1 MNVLMIGGSR
11 TAKTVQ
17 VLERNLGQT
26 GVVMMT
32 EMYIE
37 DIQNVY
43 NRGDSFDKLIVTA
56 QAWTHNG
63 QYNLDQVFED
73 NDGQMTSTKEHIVKF
88 IADLYNRLHGNQQ
101 FIFMPDS
108 EEAAELISGEIVRMT
123 SNAAVV
129 MLPERLSVQFMTELI
144 LKDIGSLNP
153 DIVYHPPVID
163 GFEDESVE
171 SSEDVDPFGDDSNFG
186 DADNNFGGWEDS
198 PDPNFTPDIGDSG
211 KDFDSFDNQEFDTD
225 FENNDPFADNEQ
237 SFENNDS
244 EQFDSVNN
252 MDENQDPFADN
263 NNAVVDP
270 YQTDD
275 VDPNNGYDDPNS
287 SLEPDFNNFEADRSD
302 DFNNQSGDNDPF
314 NTQPSNDDPFNTQPG
329 QNDPFGGSTVEIP
342 SDPYGGVQV
351 DPYGEM
357 GDQGNPFN
365 DNGNVEQNGYND
377 VDPYADPYNDE
388 QNESMQNPFEQPT
401 QVAPTAPV
409 NVSPKTPQKKG
420 FPFGKKKGNKGSNQN
435 NQFQP
440 AQQPQN
446 PVPMQDPYGEQDN
459 MGYQDPEYQAN
470 PYEDADS
477 PMPSE
482 SDPNTRVLTDI
493 NLNDAAKLFAAF
505 ANRGNSIMVTGA
517 PGAGTS
523 TVAFQLANIIRLM
536 NYNVLL
542 VDFDVK
548 GRSQTYICAANY
560 NATDHDESRLAAAV
574 NSSQGINQYV
584 AIAAQNLHLLNLGL
598 DIDDKPIEQVIQ
610 KNRVM
615 KFANQAKNGHN
626 FVIYDVPFDYATGH
640 LEDITTMA
648 DNIVIVEDSQTWG
661 AMKTLL
667 YMMNV
672 EDDTILETLFSK
684 SSILFNRY
692 RGYPRILG
700 EKIRCPEDILKAM
713 DKQLTDLV
721 GADIGYQF
729 RSIHVCGSLGYID
742 AFESGWLGKEKQQW
756 TATREGQ
763 AAFVQILKNIV
774 FRGTG
779 R

>member
-17 VLERNLGQT
+17 VLERTLGQT

-43 NRGDSFDKLIVTA
+43 NRGDSFDKLVVTA
-56 QAWTHNG
+56 QGWTHNG
-63 QYNLDQVFED
+63 QYNLDQVYD
-73 NDGQMTSTKEHIVKF
+73 DGTGNTTQLREHLIDF
-88 IADLYNRLHGNQQ
+88 IADLYNRFNGNQQ

-108 EEAAELISGEIVRMT
+108 EETAELIQGELVRMT
-123 SNAAVV
+123 SNQAVV
-129 MLPERLSVQFMTELI
+129 MLPERLSVQFMSELI
-144 LKDIGSLNP
+144 LKDIGSLSP
-153 DIVYHPPVID
+153 DIVYHPPVIA
-163 GFEDESVE
+163 GFEDEGVDTVE
-171 SSEDVDPFGDDSNFG
+171 GDPFGDSNGFESNDG
-186 DADNNFGGWEDS
+186 FENDNNFGGWSDE
-198 PDPNFTPDIGDSG
+198 PDPTFTPNVGDSG
-211 KDFDSFDNQEFDTD
+211 QGFDDFGNDQK
-225 FENNDPFADNEQ
+225 FEDGDPFADGGDSGQGFDNFGDDQDQ
-237 SFENNDS
+237 SGFGDNQGFEDNQNN
-244 EQFDSVNN
+244 FG
-252 MDENQDPFADN
+252 DN
-263 NNAVVDP
+263 TEA
-270 YQTDD
+270 
-275 VDPNNGYDDPNS
+275 DPNNGYDDPDS
-287 SLEPDFNNFEADRSD
+287 SLRPDFD
-302 DFNNQSGDNDPF
+302 NNQMNQMQD
-314 NTQPSNDDPFNTQPG
+314 
-329 QNDPFGGSTVEIP
+329 DPFGGSTVEIP

-357 GDQGNPFN
+357 GDQGNPFGGQSEN
-365 DNGNVEQNGYND
+365 NGQADYNN
-377 VDPYADPYNDE
+377 VDPYADPYSDGA
-388 QNESMQNPFEQPT
+388 NEPEQNPFEQQQMPMNNGG
-401 QVAPTAPV
+401 QAQMPV
-409 NVSPKTPQKKG
+409 SEPPQKKG
-420 FPFGKKKGNKGSNQN
+420 FFFGKKKNSREPVAPPMQANQN
-435 NQFQP
+435 QMNMNQ
-440 AQQPQN
+440 A
-446 PVPMQDPYGEQDN
+446 PMQDPYGDQGN
-459 MGYQDPEYQAN
+459 MGYNDSGYQAN
-470 PYEDADS
+470 PYEDMDNQ
-477 PMPSE
+477 MPSDG
-482 SDPNTRVLTDI
+482 DPNARVLTDI

-517 PGAGTS
+517 PGAGTQ

-548 GRSQTYICAANY
+548 GRSQTYISAANY

-598 DIDDKPIEQVIQ
+598 DIDDKPIDQVIQ

-626 FVIYDVPFDYATGH
+626 FVIYDVPFEYATGH

-648 DNIVIVEDSQTWG
+648 DNLVIVMDSSTWG

-684 SSILFNRY
+684 SQILFNRY

-713 DKQLTDLV
+713 DKELTDLV

-742 AFESGWLGKEKQQW
+742 AFENGWLGKEKQQW

-774 FRGTG
+774 FRGNS

>member
-17 VLERNLGQT
+17 VLERTLGQT

-43 NRGDSFDKLIVTA
+43 NRGDSFDKLVVTA
-56 QAWTHNG
+56 QGWTHNG
-63 QYNLDQVFED
+63 QYNLDQVYD
-73 NDGQMTSTKEHIVKF
+73 DGTGNTTQLREHLIDF
-88 IADLYNRLHGNQQ
+88 IADLYNRFNGNQQ

-108 EEAAELISGEIVRMT
+108 EETAELIQGELVRMT
-123 SNAAVV
+123 SNQAVV
-129 MLPERLSVQFMTELI
+129 MLPERLSVQFMSELI
-144 LKDIGSLNP
+144 LKDIGSLSP
-153 DIVYHPPVID
+153 DIVYHPPVIT
-163 GFEDESVE
+163 GFEDEGVDTME
-171 SSEDVDPFGDDSNFG
+171 GDPFGESNGFESNDG
-186 DADNNFGGWEDS
+186 FENNNDFGGWSDE
-198 PDPNFTPDIGDSG
+198 PDPTFTPNVGDSG
-211 KDFDSFDNQEFDTD
+211 QGFDDFGDNNNQGFDSG
-225 FENNDPFADNEQ
+225 DPFADGGDNGKGFDNFGDGQDQ
-237 SFENNDS
+237 SGFGDTQGFGDNQGFGDSQND
-244 EQFDSVNN
+244 FG
-252 MDENQDPFADN
+252 DN
-263 NNAVVDP
+263 TEADP
-270 YQTDD
+270 YMTDD
-275 VDPNNGYDDPNS
+275 VDPNNGYDDPDS
-287 SLEPDFNNFEADRSD
+287 SLRPDFNNSQM
-302 DFNNQSGDNDPF
+302 NQMQD
-314 NTQPSNDDPFNTQPG
+314 
-329 QNDPFGGSTVEIP
+329 DPFGGSTVEIP
-342 SDPYGGVQV
+342 SDPYDGVQV

-357 GDQGNPFN
+357 GDQGNPFGGQSEN
-365 DNGNVEQNGYND
+365 NGQADYNN
-377 VDPYADPYNDE
+377 VDPYADPYSDGA
-388 QNESMQNPFEQPT
+388 NEPEQNPFEQNQMPMNNGG
-401 QVAPTAPV
+401 QAQMPV
-409 NVSPKTPQKKG
+409 SEPPQKKG
-420 FPFGKKKGNKGSNQN
+420 FFFGKKKNSREPVATPIQANQN
-435 NQFQP
+435 QMSMNQ
-440 AQQPQN
+440 A
-446 PVPMQDPYGEQDN
+446 PMQDPYGDQGN
-459 MGYQDPEYQAN
+459 MGYDDSGYQAN
-470 PYEDADS
+470 PYEDMDNQ
-477 PMPSE
+477 MPSDG
-482 SDPNTRVLTDI
+482 DPNARVLTDI

-517 PGAGTS
+517 PGAGTQ

-548 GRSQTYICAANY
+548 GRSQTYISAANY

-598 DIDDKPIEQVIQ
+598 DIDDKPIDQVIQ

-626 FVIYDVPFDYATGH
+626 FVIYDVPFEYAAGH

-648 DNIVIVEDSQTWG
+648 DNLVIVMDSSTWG

-684 SSILFNRY
+684 SQILFNRY

-713 DKQLTDLV
+713 DKELTDLV

-742 AFESGWLGKEKQQW
+742 AFENGWLGKEKQQW

-774 FRGTG
+774 FRGNS

>member
-17 VLERNLGQT
+17 VLERTLGQT

-43 NRGDSFDKLIVTA
+43 NRGDSFDKLVVTA
-56 QAWTHNG
+56 QGWTHNG
-63 QYNLDQVFED
+63 QYNLDQVYD
-73 NDGQMTSTKEHIVKF
+73 DGTGNTTQLREHLIDF
-88 IADLYNRLHGNQQ
+88 IADLYNRFNGNQQ

-108 EEAAELISGEIVRMT
+108 EETAELIQGELVRMT
-123 SNAAVV
+123 SNQAVV
-129 MLPERLSVQFMTELI
+129 MLPERLSVQFMSELI
-144 LKDIGSLNP
+144 LKDIGSLSP
-153 DIVYHPPVID
+153 DIVYHPPVIA
-163 GFEDESVE
+163 GFEDEGVDTVE
-171 SSEDVDPFGDDSNFG
+171 GDPFGDSNGFESNDG
-186 DADNNFGGWEDS
+186 FESDNNFGGWSDE
-198 PDPNFTPDIGDSG
+198 PDPTFTPNVGDSG
-211 KDFDSFDNQEFDTD
+211 QGFDDFGDNNNQGFDSG
-225 FENNDPFADNEQ
+225 DPFADGGDSGQGFDNFGDGQDQ
-237 SFENNDS
+237 SGFGDNQGFGGNQGFGDNQND
-244 EQFDSVNN
+244 FG
-252 MDENQDPFADN
+252 DN
-263 NNAVVDP
+263 TEADP
-270 YQTDD
+270 YMTDD
-275 VDPNNGYDDPNS
+275 VDPNNGYDDPDS
-287 SLEPDFNNFEADRSD
+287 SLRPDFND
-302 DFNNQSGDNDPF
+302 NQMNQMQD
-314 NTQPSNDDPFNTQPG
+314 
-329 QNDPFGGSTVEIP
+329 DPFGGSTVEIP

-357 GDQGNPFN
+357 GDQGNPFGGQSEN
-365 DNGNVEQNGYND
+365 NGQADYNN
-377 VDPYADPYNDE
+377 VDPYADPYSDGA
-388 QNESMQNPFEQPT
+388 NETEQNPFEQNQMPMNNGG
-401 QVAPTAPV
+401 QAQMPV
-409 NVSPKTPQKKG
+409 SEPPQKKG
-420 FPFGKKKGNKGSNQN
+420 FFFGKKKNSREPAVPPMQANQN
-435 NQFQP
+435 QMSMNQ
-440 AQQPQN
+440 A
-446 PVPMQDPYGEQDN
+446 PMQDPYGDQGN
-459 MGYQDPEYQAN
+459 MGYDDSSYQAN
-470 PYEDADS
+470 PYEDMDNQ
-477 PMPSE
+477 MPSDG
-482 SDPNTRVLTDI
+482 DPNARVLTDI

-517 PGAGTS
+517 PGAGTQ

-548 GRSQTYICAANY
+548 GRSQTYISAANY

-598 DIDDKPIEQVIQ
+598 DIDDKPIDQVIQ

-626 FVIYDVPFDYATGH
+626 FVIYDVPFEYAAGH

-648 DNIVIVEDSQTWG
+648 DNLVIVVDSSTWG

-684 SSILFNRY
+684 SQILFNRY

-713 DKQLTDLV
+713 DKELTDLV

-742 AFESGWLGKEKQQW
+742 AFENGWLGKEKQQW

-774 FRGTG
+774 FRGNS